1 VVAPGR
7 DDDRVLVKNQTDQK
21 QNGIYVVDSGTWTR
35 APDWD
40 GSYDAKNGSLVYVT
54 DGSTYADNLFA
65 CTTSDPITIGTTSVA
80 FAIVST
86 GNPLT
91 LPLPLA
97 QGGTGQSTKDNAAAA
112 LGIVPLTG
120 SAGSANAQTA
130 TAPSGYSAFATND
143 LFEYTPAATNNA
155 AATLTV
161 TPSGGAAL
169 SAKNVFAGGAALVGG
184 ELTSGMPVLLLY
196 DGTRL
201 NIIGRSLTLPSLTVS
216 GATSLA
222 ATSVAALT
230 ASGTVT
236 AQGLVDISGASAGQI
251 KFPAT
256 QNASA
261 GANTLDDYE
270 EGTWTPSIGGT
281 ATYSFQVGRYT
292 KIGNMVAIQ
301 MDLQITGRHRQHDGH
316 NRIAF
321 RTSAQCQFSRIELRI
336 FSNQYHCSHGPHR
349 SYRHHDRPSQH
360 DGRASVSRVE
370 RHIRE

>member
-1 VVAPGR
+1 MTSVSTDRRFGVNSGAAVKVPCRVATTANITLSGHQTIDGQLLV

-21 QNGIYVVDSGTWTR
+21 QNGIYDVDSGTWAR

-91 LPLPLA
+91 LPLPLS
-97 QGGTGQSTKDNAAAA
+97 QGGTGQTTKDNAAAA

-130 TAPSGYSAFATND
+130 TAPSGYTAFATND

-184 ELTSGMPVLLLY
+184 ELTSGTPVLLLY

-201 NIIGRSLTLPSLTVS
+201 NIIGRSLTLPSLTVT

-222 ATSVAALT
+222 AVT
-230 ASGTVT
+230 AS
-236 AQGLVDISGASAGQI
+236 GLVDISGASAGQI

-270 EGTWTPSIGGT
+270 EGTWTPSVGGT
-281 ATYSFQVGRYT
+281 LPTLSKMGSTQR
-292 KIGNMVAIQ
+292 
-301 MDLQITGRHRQHDGH
+301 
-316 NRIAF
+316 
-321 RTSAQCQFSRIELRI
+321 SAGMWRSISR
-336 FSNQYHCSHGPHR
+336 
-349 SYRHHDRPSQH
+349 
-360 DGRASVSRVE
+360 SR
-370 RHIRE
+370 